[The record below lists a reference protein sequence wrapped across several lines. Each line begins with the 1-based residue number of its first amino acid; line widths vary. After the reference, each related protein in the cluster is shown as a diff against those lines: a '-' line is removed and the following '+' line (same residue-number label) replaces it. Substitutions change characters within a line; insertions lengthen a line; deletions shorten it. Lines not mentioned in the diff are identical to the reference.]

1 MNAEFNELWE
11 LMSPEEQNQ
20 LLAMGTLDER
30 QAMLNRQ
37 MQQAELLKQGSGKQ
51 YSTGAGAALGGLADV
66 IRAGQ
71 GQYMG
76 QQAQTGMEGLLNQKD
91 EGRKAFGDLMQQYAR
106 QRAQQAQP
114 PTPDVLP
121 ALPFSF

>member
-1 MNAEFNELWE
+1 MNAEFAELWE

-76 QQAQTGMEGLLNQKD
+76 QQAQAGIEDVLGQKD
-91 EGRKAFGDLMQQYAR
+91 AGRSLYADAIR
-106 QRAQQAQP
+106 RRPQP

>member
-1 MNAEFNELWE
+1 MNDEFSQLWE
-11 LMSPEEQNQ
+11 LMTPEMQNQ
-20 LLAMGTLDER
+20 MLAMGTLDER
-30 QAMLNRQ
+30 QAMLDRQ

-51 YSTGAGAALGGLADV
+51 YSTGMGAALGGLADV

-76 QQAQTGMEGLLNQKD
+76 QTAEAGIQDILAKKDAGRQAY
-91 EGRKAFGDLMQQYAR
+91 GDLMQRFAQQQAR
-106 QRAQQAQP
+106 QSRP
-114 PTPDVLP
+114 PTPDIVP